1 MNHYELGSF
10 KKMVIFAAV
19 FILLIKSRMGN
30 VEQIKTK
37 K

>member
-19 FILLIKSRMGN
+19 FILLIKVECN